1 MAKIGITLNDVLR
14 EFTAQFEYVY
24 DKYFPKYSESG
35 KQIQLNLRENPVTS
49 FNLIEHFP
57 FKNVDEMNEFLHRE
71 AALEIFGH
79 ADQMHPNLMNQL
91 NNFIMELNDETEHKI
106 EIVSREAINSIPAT
120 YFFLSKTLCRA
131 EQVRFVTKY
140 EDKWNGVDVLIT
152 ANPRVLEL
160 KPQGKVSVKVKTTYN
175 TNVQADYE
183 IETVLDF
190 IKDETLRN
198 KILNTK
204 ITTFEELN
212 KL

>member
-91 NNFIMELNDETEHKI
+91 NNFIMELNDDTEHKI

-131 EQVRFVTKY
+131 EQIRFVTKY

-152 ANPRVLEL
+152 ANPRALES

-175 TNVQADYE
+175 TDVQADYE

-212 KL
+212 

>member
-91 NNFIMELNDETEHKI
+91 NNFIMELNDDTEHKI

-131 EQVRFVTKY
+131 EQIRFVTKY

-152 ANPRVLEL
+152 ANPRVLES

-175 TNVQADYE
+175 TDVQADYE

-212 KL
+212 

>member
-1 MAKIGITLNDVLR
+1 
-14 EFTAQFEYVY
+14 
-24 DKYFPKYSESG
+24 
-35 KQIQLNLRENPVTS
+35 
-49 FNLIEHFP
+49 
-57 FKNVDEMNEFLHRE
+57 MNEFLHRE

-91 NNFIMELNDETEHKI
+91 NNFIMELNDDTEHKI

-131 EQVRFVTKY
+131 EQIRFVTKY

-152 ANPRVLEL
+152 ANPRVLES

-175 TNVQADYE
+175 TDVQADYE

-212 KL
+212 

>member
-212 KL
+212 

>member
-91 NNFIMELNDETEHKI
+91 NNFIMELNDDTEHKI

-120 YFFLSKTLCRA
+120 YFFLSKTLCRT
-131 EQVRFVTKY
+131 EQIRFVTKY
-140 EDKWNGVDVLIT
+140 EDKWNGVDILIT
-152 ANPRVLEL
+152 ANPKVLQS

-175 TNVQADYE
+175 TDVQADYE

-212 KL
+212 